1 MLFTG
6 PGSLHQFIL
15 TIGDQLTLFA
25 DDELKKIE
33 NIFSVQFAGI
43 RWHGCGEIAIANNGN
58 TFVLDRF
65 PVLCHWCVTA
75 C

>member
-15 TIGDQLTLFA
+15 TISDQLTLFA

-33 NIFSVQFAGI
+33 NIFSVQFTGI
-43 RWHGCGEIAIANNGN
+43 
-58 TFVLDRF
+58 
-65 PVLCHWCVTA
+65 
-75 C
+75 